1 MVRLEQLPISCLSSA
16 TPVKDVVMHPGITPR
31 TQKVG
36 LANGDDVGI
45 QSMSADKSQT
55 AGNEE

>member
-1 MVRLEQLPISCLSSA
+1 MLVSARPSMMRLEQLPISCLGSA
-16 TPVKDVVMHPGITPR
+16 TPVKDVVMHRGITPC

-45 QSMSADKSQT
+45 QSM
-55 AGNEE
+55 